1 MPALAR
7 LRTELSALASCSFAF
22 AFAFLLVLVLVLA
35 FDSSDLVHGTE
46 FIDVRCLFFRPELS

>member
-22 AFAFLLVLVLVLA
+22 AFAFLLVLVLA